1 MTNDSKNPKNTPD
14 RIELTKNG
22 LEELKEEVRQLK
34 EDKLPAVIK
43 RVAEARE
50 YGDLSENA
58 EYHDAKDE
66 QRLIETRIDE
76 IEDILAQA
84 KVVNTTRSTT
94 KVGVGSNIVVRKS
107 SGKKTLSIQ
116 IVGEFEA
123 DPLENKITSGSPLGK
138 ALMGKKKG
146 DTVKVKAPSGVIEYE
161 IVDIK

>member
-1 MTNDSKNPKNTPD
+1 MTNTATD

-22 LEELKEEVRQLK
+22 LEDLKEELRELKEE
-34 EDKLPAVIK
+34 KLPAVIR

-66 QRLIETRIDE
+66 QRLVETRIDE

-94 KVGVGSNIVVRKS
+94 KVGVGSSVDIRKK
-107 SGKKTLSIQ
+107 GNKTVKTVH
-116 IVGEFEA
+116 IVGEYEA
-123 DPLENKITSGSPLGK
+123 NPLENKISSASPLGK

-146 DTVKVKAPSGVIEYE
+146 DTVKVKAPSGDVEYE
-161 IVDIK
+161 IVKIN

>member
-123 DPLENKITSGSPLGK
+123 DPLENKISAAVRTFHTK
-138 ALMGKKKG
+138 
-146 DTVKVKAPSGVIEYE
+146 T
-161 IVDIK
+161 